1 MATAV
6 RPVRTF
12 IVRLWQEPGSSEGGA
27 AWRGLVRAL
36 ETGSTPTQ
44 RSEIAFHGLDN
55 LAQAVRPLLAE
66 EASPG
71 AQAEPL

>member
-6 RPVRTF
+6 RPVKTF
-12 IVRLWQEPGSSEGGA
+12 VVRLWQEPGALEGDA

-36 ETGSTPTQ
+36 ETGANPG

-55 LAQAVRPLLAE
+55 LPQAVRPLLAE
-66 EASPG
+66 EAPAT
-71 AQAEPL
+71 AQTELP